1 MGARV
6 QMTRSLDLKS
16 MWGGAF
22 YRASVCERKSESVSM
37 VACSQIT
44 VNTSR
49 EQVSQV
55 SAQLYKVCER
65 IISLASCWVCIDSR
79 ESSSHWANFLCSF
92 VHRSAAAMADRG
104 LLLLLERVRSSGQ
117 HRWIDMERI
126 VRIFTDNFLK
136 ARSIKSG
143 VSPFCIDVLLQVTED
158 FESLHVTDLVVKGS
172 LSGVDTRF
180 IKAVIAEARAE
191 KKERTISRT
200 PR

>member
-16 MWGGAF
+16 MRGGAF
-22 YRASVCERKSESVSM
+22 YRASVC
-37 VACSQIT
+37 A
-44 VNTSR
+44 
-49 EQVSQV
+49 
-55 SAQLYKVCER
+55 R

-126 VRIFTDNFLK
+126 VRILTDNLLK
-136 ARSIKSG
+136 ARNIKSG
-143 VSPFCIDVLLQVTED
+143 VTPFCSDVLLQVTAD
-158 FESLHVTDLVVKGS
+158 LESLHVTDLVVKGS

>member
-1 MGARV
+1 
-6 QMTRSLDLKS
+6 
-16 MWGGAF
+16 
-22 YRASVCERKSESVSM
+22 
-37 VACSQIT
+37 
-44 VNTSR
+44 
-49 EQVSQV
+49 
-55 SAQLYKVCER
+55 
-65 IISLASCWVCIDSR
+65 
-79 ESSSHWANFLCSF
+79 
-92 VHRSAAAMADRG
+92 MADRG

-126 VRIFTDNFLK
+126 VPIFTDNFLK